1 MPQAITPEMVS
12 RAEDGSMSEEF
23 IPAVEGAEMYFAY
36 VKCSDGVAR
45 LCILDGGR
53 WRLATAQEMMSMLQ
67 N

>member
-1 MPQAITPEMVS
+1 MPQAITPEMLNNTDD
-12 RAEDGSMSEEF
+12 ASMSEEF

-36 VKCSDGVAR
+36 VKCPDGVAR

-53 WRLATAQEMMSMLQ
+53 WRIATSEEMFRMLQ

>member
-12 RAEDGSMSEEF
+12 NAEDGTMSEEF

-36 VKCSDGVAR
+36 VKCADGVAR

-53 WRLATAQEMMSMLQ
+53 WRIATSNEMFSMLQ
-67 N
+67 S